1 MLLKELVDVV
11 KAYPDVW
18 YMFPNDTDLAFLAQ
32 VLDDPECLK
41 EEDSKYL
48 DQLQENLLIWAGRM
62 RDIRLVTEGHDV
74 GVF

>member
-1 MLLKELVDVV
+1 MLPKELVDVV

-18 YMFPNDTDLAFLAQ
+18 YMFPNDESLAFLAQ
-32 VLDDPECLK
+32 VLDDPECLNG
-41 EEDSKYL
+41 EDSEYL